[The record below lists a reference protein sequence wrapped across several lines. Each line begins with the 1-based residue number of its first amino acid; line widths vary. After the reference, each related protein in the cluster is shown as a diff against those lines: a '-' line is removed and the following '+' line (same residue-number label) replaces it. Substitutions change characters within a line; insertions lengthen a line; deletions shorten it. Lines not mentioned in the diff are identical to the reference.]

1 MRLLAVRKGFFFL
14 LLVPFLQ
21 TSLSAQDKMDLPPA
35 EPELISVFPVGGRQG
50 STVEVEVRGR
60 TLAGVYEVWFDQD
73 VLRAQIKKVEEI
85 EWKKRKNSETLDMI
99 TQHGQRVLFEVRID
113 PAARTGTRSIR
124 LVSPRGVSNSLPFV
138 VHSYPVVG
146 ETQVPHGAP
155 GEAQLV
161 AIGSAVDAKISQKGE
176 TDYYCFDVVDAQTLD
191 FVVISKPV
199 KITASGAGGL
209 DPYLALYEASGSW
222 FDPQRAVRLAFND
235 EPASHH
241 KTVQPQ
247 LTYRFSRRGR
257 YFLEVGALGG
267 RGGPDYS
274 YQLRIAPADRA
285 AKVDAVR
292 YPVNSSH
299 AWQERNFSRPL
310 GANWLKDVRARTV
323 LVTGD
328 GRGATGAETLASRV
342 SSKGGAGGDDQNPGR
357 SIPSKTLA
365 TFVEQEPNDRPVPTG
380 EAVSVPGV
388 VEGAIDHPG
397 DIDTF
402 KIKIESGQQ
411 LVFEIE
417 TPGTEPPEFNPRLG
431 IQDESGQQLATN
443 VYKRVGKNL
452 SHYLNTIE
460 AKTLYSFRRGGEY
473 YLQIRDITSRWG
485 SPRFQYRILLRPQI
499 PHLGVIRVRQ
509 DRINL
514 AAGEARKL
522 TLISEQEEGF
532 EGEVVFALENL
543 PEGVQVGP
551 GAESETDKGPPIPLN
566 GTPAD
571 AYIHKERF
579 VPKSTKTTVML
590 VAAATAPVTRMPHL
604 VRVSATPVVQ
614 GRPGVPFPVR
624 EIPLMV
630 VKP

>member
-1 MRLLAVRKGFFFL
+1 MRLLVVGRGVFFL
-14 LLVPFLQ
+14 LLVLFLQ
-21 TSLSAQDKMDLPPA
+21 ASVSAQDKMDFPLE
-35 EPELISVFPVGGRQG
+35 EPELISVFPIGGRQG
-50 STVEVEVRGR
+50 STVQVEVRGR
-60 TLAGVYEVWFDQD
+60 TLGRTYGVWFDEGT
-73 VLRAQIKKVEEI
+73 LRAQIRKIEEL
-85 EWKKRKNSETLDMI
+85 EWEERKDSQTLDMI
-99 TQHGQRVLFEVRID
+99 TQRGQRVLFEVQID
-113 PAARTGTRSIR
+113 PGAKTGTRSVR

-146 ETQVPHGAP
+146 ETQIPHGAP
-155 GEAQLV
+155 GDAQLV
-161 AIGSAVDAKISQKGE
+161 AIGSAVDGKINQKGE

-209 DPYLALYEASGSW
+209 DPYLALYEPSGSW
-222 FDPQRAVRLAFND
+222 FDAQRVVRLAFND
-235 EPASHH
+235 EPTSHQ

-274 YQLRIAPADRA
+274 YQLRITPADRA
-285 AKVDAVR
+285 AKLDAIR

-310 GANWLKDVRARTV
+310 GANRLKDIRSRTV
-323 LVTGD
+323 LVIGSDRDMTAVGNSAN
-328 GRGATGAETLASRV
+328 GA
-342 SSKGGAGGDDQNPGR
+342 SSKDGAGRDNHNPGR
-357 SIPSKTLA
+357 SIPSEILA
-365 TFVEQEPNDRPVPTG
+365 IFVEQEPNDRPVPGG
-380 EAVSVPGV
+380 EVVSVPGV
-388 VEGAIDHPG
+388 IEGDIDRPG

-411 LVFEIE
+411 LAFEIE
-417 TPGTEPPEFNPRLG
+417 TLGAEPPEFNPRLE
-431 IQDESGQQLATN
+431 IQDEKGRHLATN

-452 SHYLNTIE
+452 THYLNTIE

-514 AAGEARKL
+514 TAGEARKL

-532 EGEVVFALENL
+532 EGEVIFAFENL
-543 PEGVQVGP
+543 PEGVQIGP

-571 AYIHKERF
+571 AYINRERF
-579 VPKSTKTTVML
+579 VPKSTKTTVIL

-614 GRPGVPFPVR
+614 GRPGVSFAVR